1 VNGNAPDAR
10 QVVLIGERTGAS
22 FSPGVWNRVFADF
35 GIPLRYRSHDISPA
49 DLPRAVGR
57 VREPGVAA
65 ANVTMPYKARAAAL
79 ADVRDADAERVGA
92 TNFLVNRAGML
103 HASNTDVAAVRVALR
118 GVASS
123 SALLLG
129 AGGAGAAALGGSG
142 AAVRRVVIADRDE
155 AAARSLAA
163 RARGW
168 GVQTAVVAWEAVPA
182 AAGEADL
189 IVNATP
195 IGMDAADQRSP
206 VPDGLLGHRPAV
218 YDFVYRSEMTA
229 LQVMAL
235 EAGCAVYDGLAHMT
249 EQAVAMIPGLGL
261 APELAGAIRRAT
273 VAVAGRTP
281 LEWTNCGS
289 AAG

>member
-1 VNGNAPDAR
+1 
-10 QVVLIGERTGAS
+10 
-22 FSPGVWNRVFADF
+22 
-35 GIPLRYRSHDISPA
+35 
-49 DLPRAVGR
+49 
-57 VREPGVAA
+57 
-65 ANVTMPYKARAAAL
+65 
-79 ADVRDADAERVGA
+79 
-92 TNFLVNRAGML
+92 
-103 HASNTDVAAVRVALR
+103 
-118 GVASS
+118 
-123 SALLLG
+123 
-129 AGGAGAAALGGSG
+129 
-142 AAVRRVVIADRDE
+142 
-155 AAARSLAA
+155 
-163 RARGW
+163 GW

-235 EAGCAVYDGLAHMT
+235 EAGCPVYDGLAHMT

-273 VAVAGRTP
+273 VAVAGRAP